1 MPSLKVIASLLKRED
16 MNMQWDFIVATLFNL
31 VLNLI
36 YTVIALIIGI
46 LALKF
51 IDKNLLKSVD
61 IEKELK
67 NNNIAVAIFSA
78 TVLLFV
84 ALIISFGMKG

>member
-1 MPSLKVIASLLKRED
+1 
-16 MNMQWDFIVATLFNL
+16 MQTDFILATLFNL

-46 LALKF
+46 LSLKF
-51 IDKNLLKSVD
+51 IDKKLLKNVD
-61 IEKELK
+61 LEKELK

>member
-1 MPSLKVIASLLKRED
+1 
-16 MNMQWDFIVATLFNL
+16 MQTDFILATLFNL

-51 IDKNLLKSVD
+51 IDKKLLKNVD
-61 IEKELK
+61 LEKELK